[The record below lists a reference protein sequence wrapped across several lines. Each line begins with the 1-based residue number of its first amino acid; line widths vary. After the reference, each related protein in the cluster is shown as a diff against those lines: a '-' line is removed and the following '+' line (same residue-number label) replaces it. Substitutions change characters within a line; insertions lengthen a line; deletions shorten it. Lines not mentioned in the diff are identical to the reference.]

1 MVRANGH
8 VRDFYESLKIGTADV
23 VRRIF
28 ITGISPVMLDDLT
41 SGFNI
46 ADNLT
51 LDLDYNEMM
60 GFTQQEVTQLM
71 HETGVD
77 PNLITVDMEKYYNG
91 YLFHEDGL
99 NRVYNPAMIL
109 FFFKKILKEK
119 RTPKQLIADNLMV
132 DYGKIERLIASEDN
146 ENVLINIVKDK
157 GISAEIIRMFSI
169 DRMYSNEY
177 FISLLFYMGLLTID
191 GCYDGDT
198 RLKIPNY
205 SIQTLYWDFLVKIIA
220 HTNKDVKID
229 TAKQK
234 AAVKELA
241 FKGNPQPFFEYVSQ
255 NIFSKFSNRDL
266 IRYDEKYIKAIVLC
280 CSLQN
285 NVYVPLSEVEVG
297 TGYIDVFLH
306 RGPQS
311 QAKFEWVWEL
321 KYIKDKDANM
331 LPARKQDA
339 INQLN
344 KYRQAD
350 LFKDKTDVK
359 YAAVVFVG
367 KDKYEVQEVL

>member
-1 MVRANGH
+1 
-8 VRDFYESLKIGTADV
+8 
-23 VRRIF
+23 
-28 ITGISPVMLDDLT
+28 
-41 SGFNI
+41 
-46 ADNLT
+46 
-51 LDLDYNEMM
+51 MM
-60 GFTQQEVTQLM
+60 GFTQQEVTHLM
-71 HETGVD
+71 TETGID
-77 PNLITVDMEKYYNG
+77 PHLITVDMEKYYNG
-91 YLFHEDGL
+91 YLFHEDGIS
-99 NRVYNPAMIL
+99 RVYNPAMTL
-109 FFFKKILKEK
+109 FFFDRILTEK

-132 DYGKIERLIASEDN
+132 DYGKIERLIENEDN
-146 ENVLINIVKDK
+146 ENVLINIVKDA

-205 SIQTLYWDFLVKIIA
+205 SIQTLYWDFLVKLIA

-229 TAKQK
+229 ITKQK

-241 FKGNPQPFFEYVSQ
+241 FKANPIPFFDYVSN

-266 IRYDEKYIKAIVLC
+266 IHFDEKYIKAIILC

-285 NVYVPLSEVEVG
+285 NTYVPQSEFEVE

-311 QAKFEWVWEL
+311 TAKFEWVWEL
-321 KYIKDKDANM
+321 KYLKDKDANM
-331 LPARKQDA
+331 LPDKRTEALAQLEKYKQA
-339 INQLN
+339 E
-344 KYRQAD
+344 
-350 LFKDKTDVK
+350 LFKGRTDVK
-359 YAAVVFVG
+359 YAAVLFVG
-367 KDKYEVQEVL
+367 KDQYEVVESN